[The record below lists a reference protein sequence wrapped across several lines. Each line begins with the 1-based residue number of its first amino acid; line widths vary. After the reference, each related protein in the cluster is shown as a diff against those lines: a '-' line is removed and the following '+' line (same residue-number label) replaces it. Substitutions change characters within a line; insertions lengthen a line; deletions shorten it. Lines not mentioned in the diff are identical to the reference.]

1 MYHLKASDLL
11 GRTQDNNRHT
21 SQQQKKKPPLPINT
35 THITLLCR
43 GTILS
48 SVSPRGTCSF
58 GEKYPKNSIPRL
70 GERGPQDHF
79 QKNQKWT
86 ESRLVKACRGWERR
100 RPTLLPNNNK
110 ETWHSLS
117 QVIPNSFI
125 WMEPEF
131 QRGGEEA
138 TWRRQQQRLS
148 TKYAATLNL
157 RPRLPTAFK
166 A

>member
-1 MYHLKASDLL
+1 MRPSWKNTRQSAHVTAV
-11 GRTQDNNRHT
+11 
-21 SQQQKKKPPLPINT
+21 KKTTTPLPINT
-35 THITLLCR
+35 TQITLLCR

-48 SVSPRGTCSF
+48 SVSPCETCSF
-58 GEKYPKNSIPRL
+58 GEKYPKNSIPWL

-86 ESRLVKACRGWERR
+86 ESRLVKACRGREQC
-100 RPTLLPNNNK
+100 RPTLVQKNNK
-110 ETWHSLS
+110 ETWQSLS

-125 WMEPEF
+125 WTEAEF
-131 QRGGEEA
+131 QRAGEEA
-138 TWRRQQQRLS
+138 TRQQQRLS
-148 TKYAATLNL
+148 TKHAATPNL

>member
-1 MYHLKASDLL
+1 MEDHN
-11 GRTQDNNRHT
+11 QHT
-21 SQQQKKKPPLPINT
+21 SQQREKNNPPLPINT
-35 THITLLCR
+35 TQITLLCR

-48 SVSPRGTCSF
+48 SVSPCGTCSF
-58 GEKYPKNSIPRL
+58 GEKYPKSSIPWL

-86 ESRLVKACRGWERR
+86 ESRLVKARLGRERR

-110 ETWHSLS
+110 ETWRSLS

-125 WMEPEF
+125 WTEPEF
-131 QRGGEEA
+131 QRAGEEA
-138 TWRRQQQRLS
+138 TWRRQRLS
-148 TKYAATLNL
+148 TKHAATLSL